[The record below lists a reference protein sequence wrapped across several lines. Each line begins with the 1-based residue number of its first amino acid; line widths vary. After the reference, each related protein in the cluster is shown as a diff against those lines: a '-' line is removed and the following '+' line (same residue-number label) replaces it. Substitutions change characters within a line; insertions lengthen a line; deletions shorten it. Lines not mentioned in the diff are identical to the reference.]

1 MDTTIENFD
10 WSGDDLPKRSLVKVL
25 AEMRNQIEY
34 LSTKEPISE
43 QVFIAGRT
51 WFTYIELKF
60 IDLPPLMK
68 TKTRLVVKMSWLA
81 NRLLWQIMAQ

>member
-1 MDTTIENFD
+1 MDTVIENFD

-43 QVFIAGRT
+43 QVFIAGSSL
-51 WFTYIELKF
+51 FTPTPLQLKF

-68 TKTRLVVKMSWLA
+68 TKTRLMVKLVWLE
-81 NRLLWQIMAQ
+81 NRFYGR